1 MTRTESKTPKT
12 ESEKQ
17 NPKESVDRNPK
28 EPGTRANQQESET
41 AINPDGNA
49 DDNSGSTQG
58 FHVES
63 ETPKTESKEQFEAI
77 DPDKEERA
85 FQEAPETEKPSFNEE
100 KLVETLDTI
109 ATLGGFTPGIGDF
122 VSIGAGIAIF
132 SLQPS
137 WLNLAGL
144 GGDLVGVLPGI
155 PSFGSRI
162 RAISKFDEI
171 ASVTTRR
178 LSKSVSE
185 GKTTLSKSKG
195 SGVRNS
201 KAISEI
207 DADAIVEGIR
217 EESVFT
223 KRPTKQPRLRR
234 TSGRHAK
241 AARKKFNQLRGRYA
255 DRLGVSNGGQVHH
268 AIELQ
273 VLDRYPGVFRPSELN
288 DFQNMRGI
296 GRELKGR
303 RQLHNSYIR
312 SAWNRHYRKLDAE
325 IQRQKLQEGTQA
337 YRSYVKK
344 YLSDARDE
352 IDYLI
357 GQFFTEYRTGK
368 PRNFQ

>member
-1 MTRTESKTPKT
+1 M
-12 ESEKQ
+12 
-17 NPKESVDRNPK
+17 
-28 EPGTRANQQESET
+28 
-41 AINPDGNA
+41 
-49 DDNSGSTQG
+49 
-58 FHVES
+58 
-63 ETPKTESKEQFEAI
+63 
-77 DPDKEERA
+77 
-85 FQEAPETEKPSFNEE
+85 
-100 KLVETLDTI
+100 
-109 ATLGGFTPGIGDF
+109 GGFTPGIGDF